1 MKKQVMNLAIVT
13 MFLVGFVCLALKP
26 TVFALHTS
34 EVQWAE
40 NACSQ
45 PFVVGDKLLPG
56 GDTKNHLMTQAWQG
70 TIGPPL
76 EPERM
81 TFRVAKLTGD
91 VITKVEVFI
100 PQDDAGHPHFHF
112 VEGFV
117 WSEEEEAPFWTTTI
131 VEVDSLGW
139 PRIVMFETS
148 DETYAI
154 GGFLYSFLHFDLKF
168 AEGPVECDYD
178 FTITT
183 IDTAGK
189 SVFKILQC
197 TLDNTPAKLTESY
210 PAKSTPPPEIPGIG
224 AICGN
229 HYFLLDVKVQD
240 GPEPHDTGLYSVRI
254 WIDDGEWVGG
264 SFDKTYDLS
273 YLVGVE
279 GAKWKLSDHVT
290 QDERKVWLLADGSHH
305 MYVTI
310 EDGVENSVT
319 VDIPFTYK
327 RPPRPLVAD
336 KTSGYAALVTKI
348 KDPKTGLI
356 ESEHMVY
363 TPSGKEFGTTVTL
376 NGISVGDLQWGANID
391 VYITIHLE
399 TYTWYY
405 YTYGTYDVLVAKV
418 KTDSKG
424 AFAATFNFP
433 KAPMGKYRISATTH
447 PAPETTMYCFFDYFE
462 VKPQIIYKPH
472 EVIGPALINVE
483 ATGFPSVA
491 SEGPATTML
500 YVFCNN
506 KDVLQGVNDQ
516 VWRNWFIDGNG
527 TLQNAFTYYN
537 NRFTENGLYWPI
549 MQPGDYDVTLFVD
562 GTMAP
567 MYSWNIDHWVALE
580 GNFEH
585 GNTISVLDTLS
596 LLPDIESK
604 LDYLKPIIERID
616 QNVVTIKTDVG
627 IIKADIKSIIQDITI
642 IKSNVAEIKTTVG
655 TILGYVDDINWNDI
669 ITIKTTVGNIWA
681 KIQNIDFTAMADGI
695 VTIKTDVGIIKGKV
709 QNIDF
714 TAMADGIVTIKTDV
728 GIIKGKVENIDFSTM
743 ADGVVTIKTD
753 VGTIKT
759 DVGDIL
765 VPASNVSALSIPI
778 SAVLSAIAAIASIT
792 AVVVVMRRLKV
803 AA

>member
-1 MKKQVMNLAIVT
+1 MKKQFIFLAIVS
-13 MFLVGFVCLALKP
+13 MFLISLCMSLKLNVYAQ
-26 TVFALHTS
+26 THDSRVVWSDTS
-34 EVQWAE
+34 Q
-40 NACSQ
+40 N
-45 PFVVGDKLLPG
+45 PFVIGDLDLPG
-56 GDTKNHLMTQAWQG
+56 PYPEDNHLMTG
-70 TIGPPL
+70 TWTRSWESTDESKHGYTTFDVTNL
-76 EPERM
+76 EGSS
-81 TFRVAKLTGD
+81 F
-91 VITKVEVFI
+91 ITKVEVFL
-100 PQDDAGHPHFHF
+100 PQDEDPSSPTVGFAWFHF
-112 VEGFV
+112 IQGEVMD
-117 WSEEEEAPFWTTTI
+117 EEFAPAPSWVTTI
-131 VEVDSLGW
+131 VEVDPRGW
-139 PRIVMFETS
+139 PKVVMFQGPGIPDFEMP
-148 DETYAI
+148 Y
-154 GGFLYSFLHFDLKF
+154 HFKLWFAQGKPECSYKF
-168 AEGPVECDYD
+168 KV
-178 FTITT
+178 TT
-183 IDTAGK
+183 IDVDGG
-189 SVFKILQC
+189 SVYQVLQW
-197 TLDNTPAKLTESY
+197 TLDNTPGKLIDSY
-210 PAKSTPPPEIPGIG
+210 PAKTTPAPEIPGIG

-229 HYFLLDVKVQD
+229 HYFLVDVTIQD
-240 GPEPHDTGLYSVRI
+240 GPEPHDTGLRSVRI
-254 WIDDGEWVGG
+254 WIDDG
-264 SFDKTYDLS
+264 TPYDTDDIPIDLA
-273 YLVGVE
+273 GVVN
-279 GAKWKLSDHVT
+279 AKWKFSDHWSPE
-290 QDERKVWLLADGSHH
+290 ERKVWNLADGSHTMH
-305 MYVTI
+305 VTI
-310 EDGVENSVT
+310 EDGVGNKVT

-363 TPSGKEFGTTVTL
+363 TPSGKEFGTPVTL

-424 AFAATFNFP
+424 AFVATFNFP
-433 KAPMGKYRISATTH
+433 KAPMGKYRLSATTH
-447 PAPETTMYCFFDYFE
+447 PTPETTMYCFYDYFE

-681 KIQNIDFTAMADGI
+681 KIQNIDFTAMADG
-695 VTIKTDVGIIKGKV
+695 T
-709 QNIDF
+709 
-714 TAMADGIVTIKTDV
+714 
-728 GIIKGKVENIDFSTM
+728 
-743 ADGVVTIKTD
+743 VTIKTD
-753 VGTIKT
+753 VGTIKAKV
-759 DVGDIL
+759 DDIL
-765 VPASNVSALSIPI
+765 LKVDKLVKPEDVTLGISV